1 MAFEFESAPIIS
13 WGYSVDCRA
22 VLRKSQDVHTVG
34 WMVWSMMN
42 QGLRAAHERLY
53 RLSFVEIAG

>member
-13 WGYSVDCRA
+13 RGYSVHCRV

-34 WMVWSMMN
+34 WMVWSMMTRDK
-42 QGLRAAHERLY
+42 GLRAAHERL
-53 RLSFVEIAG
+53 